1 MRGRSNSLKRVLSRR
16 FSISSAAFR
25 VSIRFVA
32 ISRLPERGAL
42 VFVRWP
48 QGTTRQIL
56 SDENFFAQWAS
67 ESATLEVPAL
77 ECIELQ
83 LQESAVQGKKWKTL
97 ARGSLDLSKVDPGV
111 ADQQIWLPL
120 YYPGAKDACQLE
132 LRVTLSLPQQ
142 QQRGRSVSDATILPL
157 PVRDCCDEAFLVR
170 AFYECPLTWRPDGKS
185 EGAHRLRL
193 RWPDF
198 SPRLFQAL
206 QATMATR
213 SDLWLAY
220 WYMVYRQLG
229 ADRHSDSPREL
240 MLELRNRAA
249 SAIAEA
255 GLMPDA
261 MFRDLMTARFSDD
274 DLMAWASSLAREV
287 GSRSLQQSL
296 VVCIDEP
303 HAMSRDWLLR
313 FDEWLGV
320 RYAVVGARK
329 LLERALECEDED

>member
-1 MRGRSNSLKRVLSRR
+1 MRGRSNSLKRVISRR
-16 FSISSAAFR
+16 FSIASANFR
-25 VSIRFVA
+25 VTIRFVE
-32 ISRLPERGAL
+32 ITRLPERGAL
-42 VFVRWP
+42 VFVCWP

-56 SDENFFAQWAS
+56 SNEHFAAQWAS
-67 ESATLEVPAL
+67 ESTTLEVPAL
-77 ECIELQ
+77 ECIKLK
-83 LQESAVQGKKWKTL
+83 LRESAVQGKKWKTL
-97 ARGSLDLSKVDPGV
+97 ARGALNLSKVDPSV
-111 ADQQIWLPL
+111 ADQRIQLPL
-120 YYPGAKDACQLE
+120 YYPDAKDACLLE

-142 QQRGRSVSDATILPL
+142 RARSASDAAPV
-157 PVRDCCDEAFLVR
+157 PQVRDCCDDALLVR
-170 AFYECPLTWRPDGKS
+170 AFHECPLTWRSDGKS

-220 WYMVYRQLG
+220 WYSVYRQLG

-249 SAIAEA
+249 SAIADS
-255 GLMPDA
+255 GIMPDA
-261 MFRDLMTARFSDD
+261 MFRDLMQARFSDD
-274 DLMAWASSLAREV
+274 DLFAWASSLAREV

-313 FDEWLGV
+313 FDEWLSV

-329 LLERALECEDED
+329 LLEKALECEDED